1 MNIFA
6 VFALLMAPA
15 HHHRSGYHL
24 DIMMDKFLISIINI
38 ILDRPHHEDIRPE
51 PLGGRHPGHGEP
63 GGQGWVWDA
72 RLPRVPHD
80 DGPQGDYY
88 PRHRYHY
95 HNLKADYENAEDQ
108 IREAFQVFDGVG
120 NISLIKYPYK
130 EFILRTAMDTSIGE
144 NYPV

>member
-15 HHHRSGYHL
+15 HHHRSGHHL
-24 DIMMDKFLISIINI
+24 DIMMNKFLISIII

-88 PRHRYHY
+88 TRHCYHY

-120 NISLIKYPYK
+120 NISLILNIHIKSL
-130 EFILRTAMDTSIGE
+130 F
-144 NYPV
+144 